1 MSAARNDFQTVI
13 ATLGELHATLE
24 RLRGEFVHGIKTP
37 ADYERATD
45 LLDELTDGRELS
57 KIEEKILIELEDEI
71 LAYQRD
77 SDQFRESTAAFEA
90 TCTPV
95 QLIKDL
101 METLGL
107 TGSDLPEIGDKTAVS
122 KVLSGDRP
130 ISHKMAYA
138 LAERFAMEPG
148 AFVSAAPGKAVPAET
163 ARPTVKK
170 TSIYNRLRND
180 GRIARPAKEADA
192 GEYKIVAAKGRRPT
206 DKAPVKGLVYSLPL
220 SRKPSRTGGCHRVGN
235 ISAQCRI
242 VGQPPKKHVA
252 SSNKRLIGCPQIHQ

>member
-13 ATLGELHATLE
+13 ATLGELYAILD

-45 LLDELTDGRELS
+45 LLDELTDGRGLS
-57 KIEEKILIELEDEI
+57 KTEERILAELEEEI

-77 SDQFRESTAAFEA
+77 SDQFRESNAAFEA

-122 KVLSGDRP
+122 KVLNGDRP

-138 LAERFAMEPG
+138 LAERFAMEPS
-148 AFVSAAPGKAVPAET
+148 AFLSAGPAKAAHLGTVDLPVRKPSMYYRFHSDSPT
-163 ARPTVKK
+163 AQPV
-170 TSIYNRLRND
+170 
-180 GRIARPAKEADA
+180 KEADA
-192 GEYKIVAAKGRRPT
+192 AEYKVVTSKGRR
-206 DKAPVKGLVYSLPL
+206 KAVKEPD
-220 SRKPSRTGGCHRVGN
+220 RR
-235 ISAQCRI
+235 
-242 VGQPPKKHVA
+242 
-252 SSNKRLIGCPQIHQ
+252 

>member
-1 MSAARNDFQTVI
+1 MSAARTDFQTVI
-13 ATLGELHATLE
+13 ATLGELHAVLE
-24 RLRGEFVHGIKTP
+24 RLRGEFVHGIQTP
-37 ADYERATD
+37 ADYERATA

-57 KIEEKILIELEDEI
+57 KTEERILIELEEEI

-77 SDQFRESTAAFEA
+77 SEQFRESNAALEA
-90 TCTPV
+90 TCTPI

-148 AFVSAAPGKAVPAET
+148 AFVSASPVKAAQTKTAAPA
-163 ARPTVKK
+163 VKK
-170 TSIYNRLRND
+170 ASTYSLSRNSPLAASSVSD
-180 GRIARPAKEADA
+180 ADR
-192 GEYKIVAAKGRRPT
+192 GEYKAVASKGRRPAGKT
-206 DKAPVKGLVYSLPL
+206 PTQG
-220 SRKPSRTGGCHRVGN
+220 
-235 ISAQCRI
+235 
-242 VGQPPKKHVA
+242 
-252 SSNKRLIGCPQIHQ
+252 

>member
-1 MSAARNDFQTVI
+1 MSASRADFHTVI
-13 ATLGELHATLE
+13 ATLGELHAVLE

-45 LLDELTDGRELS
+45 LLDNLTDGRELS
-57 KIEEKILIELEDEI
+57 KTEERILIELEDEI

-77 SDQFRESTAAFEA
+77 SEQFRESNAAFEA
-90 TCTPV
+90 TCTPI

-148 AFVSAAPGKAVPAET
+148 AFVSAAPVKAAKTKT
-163 ARPTVKK
+163 APPPIKN
-170 TSIYNRLRND
+170 TSAYSLSRHSPL
-180 GRIARPAKEADA
+180 IASSVSDA
-192 GEYKIVAAKGRRPT
+192 GTGEYKAVAFKGSGKRGKAPAKG
-206 DKAPVKGLVYSLPL
+206 
-220 SRKPSRTGGCHRVGN
+220 
-235 ISAQCRI
+235 
-242 VGQPPKKHVA
+242 
-252 SSNKRLIGCPQIHQ
+252 

>member
-1 MSAARNDFQTVI
+1 MSAARTDFQTVI
-13 ATLGELHATLE
+13 ATLGELHTVLE
-24 RLRGEFVHGIKTP
+24 RLRGEFVHGIETP

-57 KIEEKILIELEDEI
+57 KVEEKILVELEDAI

-77 SDQFRESTAAFEA
+77 SDQFRQSNAAFEA

-101 METLGL
+101 METQGL

-138 LAERFAMEPG
+138 LAQRFAMDPG
-148 AFVSAAPGKAVPAET
+148 AFVPTTSAKA
-163 ARPTVKK
+163 
-170 TSIYNRLRND
+170 
-180 GRIARPAKEADA
+180 
-192 GEYKIVAAKGRRPT
+192 
-206 DKAPVKGLVYSLPL
+206 APVKPVRPVA
-220 SRKPSRTGGCHRVGN
+220 RKPSANYRYRDTAVAAHSVTEADTAEYKAVASKGRKGAGK
-235 ISAQCRI
+235 A
-242 VGQPPKKHVA
+242 PPK
-252 SSNKRLIGCPQIHQ
+252 G

>member
-13 ATLGELHATLE
+13 ATLGELHAVLE

-37 ADYERATD
+37 ADYERATG

-57 KIEEKILIELEDEI
+57 KTEEKILAELEDEI

-77 SDQFRESTAAFEA
+77 SDQFRDSNAAFEA
-90 TCTPV
+90 ACTPV

-138 LAERFAMEPG
+138 LAERFAMEPS
-148 AFVSAAPGKAVPAET
+148 AFLLAAPAKATPIQTVRPA
-163 ARPTVKK
+163 AKK
-170 TSIYNRLRND
+170 TSAHYRFRSDALT
-180 GRIARPAKEADA
+180 AHPVAEAGT
-192 GEYKIVAAKGRRPT
+192 GEYKVVTPKGRRKTVEDPE
-206 DKAPVKGLVYSLPL
+206 KG
-220 SRKPSRTGGCHRVGN
+220 
-235 ISAQCRI
+235 
-242 VGQPPKKHVA
+242 
-252 SSNKRLIGCPQIHQ
+252 

>member
-1 MSAARNDFQTVI
+1 MNEGRKDLQTVI
-13 ATLGELHATLE
+13 ATLGELSAVLD
-24 RLRGEFVHGIKTP
+24 RLRGEFVHGIKSP

-57 KIEEKILIELEDEI
+57 KVEEKILVELEGEM

-77 SDQFRESTAAFEA
+77 SEQFRESNTAFEA

-122 KVLSGDRP
+122 KVLNGDRP

-138 LAERFAMEPG
+138 LAQRFAMEPS
-148 AFVSAAPGKAVPAET
+148 AFVSAVPTHIET
-163 ARPTVKK
+163 ASPAAKK
-170 TSIYNRLRND
+170 TSSSYRVAKSPRV
-180 GRIARPAKEADA
+180 ASAVKEA
-192 GEYKIVAAKGRRPT
+192 GTGKYKEAVSKGQ
-206 DKAPVKGLVYSLPL
+206 K
-220 SRKPSRTGGCHRVGN
+220 
-235 ISAQCRI
+235 
-242 VGQPPKKHVA
+242 QPPKTTIK
-252 SSNKRLIGCPQIHQ
+252 G

>member
-1 MSAARNDFQTVI
+1 MSAVRNDFQTVI
-13 ATLGELHATLE
+13 ATLGELHAVLE

-37 ADYERATD
+37 ADYERATG

-57 KIEEKILIELEDEI
+57 KVEEKILVELEDEI

-77 SDQFRESTAAFEA
+77 SDQFREATAAFEA

-95 QLIKDL
+95 QLIRDL

-138 LAERFAMEPG
+138 LAQRFAMEPG
-148 AFVSAAPGKAVPAET
+148 AFLVAAPAKATPIET
-163 ARPTVKK
+163 ARPTVRK
-170 TSIYNRLRND
+170 
-180 GRIARPAKEADA
+180 PAKYSTRNEPLVAHLATEAGT
-192 GEYKIVAAKGRRPT
+192 GEYRVAASKKRKPT
-206 DKAPVKGLVYSLPL
+206 DKDPAKG
-220 SRKPSRTGGCHRVGN
+220 
-235 ISAQCRI
+235 
-242 VGQPPKKHVA
+242 
-252 SSNKRLIGCPQIHQ
+252 

>member
-45 LLDELTDGRELS
+45 LLDELTGGRELS
-57 KIEEKILIELEDEI
+57 KVEEKILIELEDEI

-77 SDQFRESTAAFEA
+77 SDQFRESNAACET

-122 KVLSGDRP
+122 KVLSGDWP

-138 LAERFAMEPG
+138 LAEWFAMEPG
-148 AFVSAAPGKAVPAET
+148 AFVSAT
-163 ARPTVKK
+163 
-170 TSIYNRLRND
+170 
-180 GRIARPAKEADA
+180 
-192 GEYKIVAAKGRRPT
+192 GRRQT
-206 DKAPVKGLVYSLPL
+206 DKAPAKG
-220 SRKPSRTGGCHRVGN
+220 
-235 ISAQCRI
+235 
-242 VGQPPKKHVA
+242 
-252 SSNKRLIGCPQIHQ
+252 

>member
-13 ATLGELHATLE
+13 ATLGELYAVLD
-24 RLRGEFVHGIKTP
+24 RLRGEFVHGIKTS

-57 KIEEKILIELEDEI
+57 KTEERILVELEDEI

-77 SDQFRESTAAFEA
+77 SDQFRESNAAFEA

-122 KVLSGDRP
+122 KVLNGDRP

-138 LAERFAMEPG
+138 LAERFAMEPS
-148 AFVSAAPGKAVPAET
+148 AFLSASSAKMAAHIETVPLSGS
-163 ARPTVKK
+163 K
-170 TSIYNRLRND
+170 TSALYRLHE
-180 GRIARPAKEADA
+180 GSLTAYSVKEVGI
-192 GEYKIVAAKGRRPT
+192 GEYKTVTSKGRKKTTKEP
-206 DKAPVKGLVYSLPL
+206 DKE
-220 SRKPSRTGGCHRVGN
+220 
-235 ISAQCRI
+235 
-242 VGQPPKKHVA
+242 
-252 SSNKRLIGCPQIHQ
+252 

>member
-1 MSAARNDFQTVI
+1 MSEARNELQTVI
-13 ATLGELHATLE
+13 ATLGELHAVLE

-57 KIEEKILIELEDEI
+57 KVEEKVLVELEDEI
-71 LAYQRD
+71 LAYQRHAE
-77 SDQFRESTAAFEA
+77 QFRESNAAFEA

-130 ISHKMAYA
+130 ISHKMAYT
-138 LAERFAMEPG
+138 LAERFSMEPR
-148 AFVSAAPGKAVPAET
+148 AFVSAASIKAAPLETVRTKAKKTPAHHRVRNISRNLRPEQSTDTGESKRVASKSHRHLGKA
-163 ARPTVKK
+163 PT
-170 TSIYNRLRND
+170 N
-180 GRIARPAKEADA
+180 
-192 GEYKIVAAKGRRPT
+192 
-206 DKAPVKGLVYSLPL
+206 
-220 SRKPSRTGGCHRVGN
+220 
-235 ISAQCRI
+235 
-242 VGQPPKKHVA
+242 
-252 SSNKRLIGCPQIHQ
+252 

>member
-13 ATLGELHATLE
+13 ATLGELHAVLE

-37 ADYERATD
+37 ADYERATG

-57 KIEEKILIELEDEI
+57 KTEEKILVELEDEI

-77 SDQFRESTAAFEA
+77 SDQFRESNATSEA

-138 LAERFAMEPG
+138 LAERFAMEPS
-148 AFVSAAPGKAVPAET
+148 AFLSAAPAKATPIQTV
-163 ARPTVKK
+163 RPSAKK
-170 TSIYNRLRND
+170 TSAHYRFRSDSLTAQPV
-180 GRIARPAKEADA
+180 GEASP
-192 GEYKIVAAKGRRPT
+192 GEYKVVTPKGRRKTVENPE
-206 DKAPVKGLVYSLPL
+206 KG
-220 SRKPSRTGGCHRVGN
+220 
-235 ISAQCRI
+235 
-242 VGQPPKKHVA
+242 
-252 SSNKRLIGCPQIHQ
+252 

>member
-1 MSAARNDFQTVI
+1 MSAAPNHLQTVI
-13 ATLGELHATLE
+13 ATLGELQAVLD

-57 KIEEKILIELEDEI
+57 KVEEKILIELEDAI
-71 LAYQRD
+71 LAYQRE
-77 SDQFRESTAAFEA
+77 SDQFRESNAALEA

-95 QLIKDL
+95 QLIRDL

-138 LAERFAMEPG
+138 LAKRFAMDPS
-148 AFVSAAPGKAVPAET
+148 AFVPTAPAKAARMETVRPA
-163 ARPTVKK
+163 VKK
-170 TSIYNRLRND
+170 APAYYHSRSEPLAAHAVTEATTDEYKMGASSKRKKTAKD
-180 GRIARPAKEADA
+180 PAKE
-192 GEYKIVAAKGRRPT
+192 
-206 DKAPVKGLVYSLPL
+206 
-220 SRKPSRTGGCHRVGN
+220 
-235 ISAQCRI
+235 
-242 VGQPPKKHVA
+242 
-252 SSNKRLIGCPQIHQ
+252 

>member
-1 MSAARNDFQTVI
+1 MSTARNDFQTVI
-13 ATLGELHATLE
+13 ATLGELQAVLE

-45 LLDELTDGRELS
+45 LLDALTDGRELS
-57 KIEEKILIELEDEI
+57 KAEEKILIELEEEI

-77 SDQFRESTAAFEA
+77 CAQFRESNAAFEA

-138 LAERFAMEPG
+138 LAERFSMEPN
-148 AFVSAAPGKAVPAET
+148 AFVPAAPAKAAHTQTV
-163 ARPTVKK
+163 RPPVKK
-170 TSIYNRLRND
+170 TSAFYRLRSD
-180 GRIARPAKEADA
+180 PVSAHPARETGA
-192 GEYKIVAAKGRRPT
+192 GEYKAVASKGRRKTVKDP
-206 DKAPVKGLVYSLPL
+206 DKE
-220 SRKPSRTGGCHRVGN
+220 
-235 ISAQCRI
+235 
-242 VGQPPKKHVA
+242 
-252 SSNKRLIGCPQIHQ
+252 

>member
-1 MSAARNDFQTVI
+1 MSAARNDFQTMI
-13 ATLGELHATLE
+13 ATLGELHAALE

-57 KIEEKILIELEDEI
+57 KVEEKILVELEDEI

-77 SDQFRESTAAFEA
+77 SGQFRESNAAFEA

-138 LAERFAMEPG
+138 LAERFAMEPS
-148 AFVSAAPGKAVPAET
+148 AFVSAASGKAAHTGTV
-163 ARPTVKK
+163 RPKAKK
-170 TSIYNRLRND
+170 TSVTNRFRNNPWILRPEKD
-180 GRIARPAKEADA
+180 ADT
-192 GEYKIVAAKGRRPT
+192 GEYKLVASKGRRQIGKTP
-206 DKAPVKGLVYSLPL
+206 AKG
-220 SRKPSRTGGCHRVGN
+220 
-235 ISAQCRI
+235 
-242 VGQPPKKHVA
+242 
-252 SSNKRLIGCPQIHQ
+252 

>member
-13 ATLGELHATLE
+13 AALGELHAVLD

-45 LLDELTDGRELS
+45 LLDALTDGRELS
-57 KIEEKILIELEDEI
+57 KTEEKILVELEDEI
-71 LAYQRD
+71 LAYQRNC
-77 SDQFRESTAAFEA
+77 DQFRESNAAFEA

-122 KVLSGDRP
+122 KVLNGDRP

-138 LAERFAMEPG
+138 LAERFAMEPS
-148 AFVSAAPGKAVPAET
+148 AFLSVGPAEP
-163 ARPTVKK
+163 AHIETVRLPVRK
-170 TSIYNRLRND
+170 TSTYDRSRSD
-180 GRIARPAKEADA
+180 SMIAHSVKEAGA
-192 GEYKIVAAKGRRPT
+192 GKYNVVTSKGRRKTAKEP
-206 DKAPVKGLVYSLPL
+206 DKE
-220 SRKPSRTGGCHRVGN
+220 
-235 ISAQCRI
+235 
-242 VGQPPKKHVA
+242 
-252 SSNKRLIGCPQIHQ
+252 

>member
-1 MSAARNDFQTVI
+1 MNTSQNDFQAMI
-13 ATLGELHATLE
+13 ATLGELHAVME

-37 ADYERATD
+37 ADYERATW
-45 LLDELTDGRELS
+45 LLDELTDGRELN
-57 KIEEKILIELEDEI
+57 KVEEKILIELEDEM

-77 SDQFRESTAAFEA
+77 SDQFRETSAAFEA

-101 METLGL
+101 MQTLGL

-148 AFVSAAPGKAVPAET
+148 AFVSPVAGKA
-163 ARPTVKK
+163 RKK
-170 TSIYNRLRND
+170 ADL
-180 GRIARPAKEADA
+180 ADA
-192 GEYKIVAAKGRRPT
+192 DKTPVAYRSRDKVASVECALEATGEYK
-206 DKAPVKGLVYSLPL
+206 S
-220 SRKPSRTGGCHRVGN
+220 
-235 ISAQCRI
+235 
-242 VGQPPKKHVA
+242 VA
-252 SSNKRLIGCPQIHQ
+252 SKAHPAKS

>member
-1 MSAARNDFQTVI
+1 MSAARSDFQTVI
-13 ATLGELHATLE
+13 ATLGELHAVVE
-24 RLRGEFVHGIKTP
+24 RLRDEFVHGIKTP

-57 KIEEKILIELEDEI
+57 KVEEKILVDLEDEI

-77 SDQFRESTAAFEA
+77 SNQFRESNAAFEA

-130 ISHKMAYA
+130 VSHKMAYA
-138 LAERFAMEPG
+138 LAERFAMEPN
-148 AFVSAAPGKAVPAET
+148 AFVSAASGKAAHAET
-163 ARPTVKK
+163 VRPTVKK
-170 TSIYNRLRND
+170 TSVYNRFRTKSLIVRL
-180 GRIARPAKEADA
+180 GKEADT
-192 GEYKIVAAKGRRPT
+192 GEYKLVASKSGRQT
-206 DKAPVKGLVYSLPL
+206 GKAP
-220 SRKPSRTGGCHRVGN
+220 
-235 ISAQCRI
+235 A
-242 VGQPPKKHVA
+242 
-252 SSNKRLIGCPQIHQ
+252 KR